1 MTSPLQ
7 PAPFAA
13 VGAGV
18 PSTARDS
25 TTAESRQQP
34 RILLITGLAG
44 AGHTTALKLLEDIGY
59 EAVDNLPLSLLSA
72 IAAGELPRPVAIGV
86 DSRTRGFGPDAL
98 IEQLEHLR
106 IAGGD
111 VRMIFL
117 VCRDEVLQ
125 RRFTETRRRHPM
137 AVDRPV
143 EDGIRHERALLAPLR
158 EMADLVID
166 TSELTIGDLKRVLS
180 SHFAL
185 DRRPGLA
192 VAVVSFSYRHGLPR
206 EADLV
211 LDVRFLKNPHYE
223 EELRDFTGRD
233 APVIRFIEADP
244 GYGPF
249 FAGLTGLIGP
259 LLPRFEQEG
268 KSYLTVAVGCTGGKH
283 RSVMVAER
291 LADWLRAQG
300 QSVELRHRDLA
311 RTRAGA

>member
-1 MTSPLQ
+1 MPQCSLATPTGTLVVTESG
-7 PAPFAA
+7 
-13 VGAGV
+13 GAIV
-18 PSTARDS
+18 DMEA
-25 TTAESRQQP
+25 AESA
-34 RILLITGLAG
+34 ILTAVHAAEQMAG
-44 AGHTTALKLLEDIGY
+44 ETIQDVIVNVSGGYPASQTVGVEVTIAGHE
-59 EAVDNLPLSLLSA
+59 V
-72 IAAGELPRPVAIGV
+72 
-86 DSRTRGFGPDAL
+86 
-98 IEQLEHLR
+98 
-106 IAGGD
+106 GD
-111 VRMIFL
+111 
-117 VCRDEVLQ
+117 
-125 RRFTETRRRHPM
+125 
-137 AVDRPV
+137 
-143 EDGIRHERALLAPLR
+143 
-158 EMADLVID
+158 
-166 TSELTIGDLKRVLS
+166 GDLKRVLS

-233 APVIRFIEADP
+233 DPVIRFIEADP

-249 FAGLTGLIGP
+249 FPGLTGLIAP

-291 LADWLRAQG
+291 LTDWLRAQG